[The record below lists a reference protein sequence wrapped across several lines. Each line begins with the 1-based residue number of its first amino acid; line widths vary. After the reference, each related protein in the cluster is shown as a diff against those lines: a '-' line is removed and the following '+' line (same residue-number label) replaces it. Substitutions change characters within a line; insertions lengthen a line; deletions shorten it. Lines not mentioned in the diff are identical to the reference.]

1 MLDSAVLQGVQ
12 VKGSTAVQDLLEQE
26 ARSWKVDPVRSGS
39 CCSPESSPALDTSPS
54 EVETK
59 SPPAADDARAPLP
72 YEMTPKMFTFREIFA
87 GKARL
92 SQVLSSSS
100 RFMVGNPVEINPN
113 KHVGKSQDTL
123 DDACFKQ
130 LLADTKKPNVFFF
143 LSCSIPTGELEGSLV
158 QKGMVVYPEKC

>member
-1 MLDSAVLQGVQ
+1 
-12 VKGSTAVQDLLEQE
+12 
-26 ARSWKVDPVRSGS
+26 
-39 CCSPESSPALDTSPS
+39 LDTSPS

-72 YEMTPKMFTFREIFA
+72 YAMTPKMFTFREIFA

-100 RFMVGNPVEINPN
+100 RFMVGNPVEINQN

-130 LLADTKKPNVFFF
+130 LLADTKKPNVVLF